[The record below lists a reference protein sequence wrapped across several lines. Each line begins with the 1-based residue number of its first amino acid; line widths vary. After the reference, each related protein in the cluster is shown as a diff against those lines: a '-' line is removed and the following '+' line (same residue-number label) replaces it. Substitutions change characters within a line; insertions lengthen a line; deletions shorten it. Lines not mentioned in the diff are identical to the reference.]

1 MTGWIPTRCTLW
13 LTNTELQGTISGKEV
28 AHLIQ
33 CQNRLS
39 SRTHLCQTG
48 VLVSCESLANS
59 QGCRD
64 FVTFH
69 PRLRL
74 IIWGGFGGIQGLQKL
89 VQGNVVEMVKQR
101 TNLRSHQAWIQ
112 ILKSRVKSKYW
123 KNSVGQATYV
133 GVKGEMMFWVRI
145 LLPSESLSVFYLLR
159 CCLAHGVPPALCFLR
174 QIAFSCSNVQYVQ
187 LLRFQNCLSK
197 HIHML
202 FFPG

>member
-33 CQNRLS
+33 RRNRLS

-74 IIWGGFGGIQGLQKL
+74 IIWGGIWWNPGIIEIGAGK
-89 VQGNVVEMVKQR
+89 
-101 TNLRSHQAWIQ
+101 
-112 ILKSRVKSKYW
+112 
-123 KNSVGQATYV
+123 
-133 GVKGEMMFWVRI
+133 
-145 LLPSESLSVFYLLR
+145 
-159 CCLAHGVPPALCFLR
+159 
-174 QIAFSCSNVQYVQ
+174 CS
-187 LLRFQNCLSK
+187 
-197 HIHML
+197 
-202 FFPG
+202 